1 MPTIRQRGKNK
12 YQIEFFLT
20 VRKDGGNKK
29 VRHYETFHGTE
40 AKAREYSYK
49 RQAELKSK
57 NLPNSCGMT
66 MGELFQRFL
75 QYKKT
80 RIERSTYEKYESHIR
95 KLTELLGHLF
105 IASLDSLQ
113 IEEKLLLLDQGN
125 LSARTIKN
133 YYTTLRT
140 ITKWGLKKKYLAED
154 VMDGL
159 EPPMVRHKKRDILNP
174 EELKL
179 FIETAKNY
187 KLYLPLK
194 ILAIT
199 GMRVGEVMGLKW
211 KSVSFED
218 SQIKIVEAVSS
229 NSGYLKDTKT
239 QGSKRELRLDTET
252 MAELKEHKLAMAKC
266 NRAKDDDF
274 VFQRETSNDFLGYQN
289 IFRTKNRILKRAGL
303 RNIRIHDLRHGVG
316 SILLDKG
323 ASITTVAEQ
332 LGQVPA
338 TTAGN
343 YSHSLKKGQSILD
356 VL

>member
-20 VRKDGGNKK
+20 VRKDGGGKK
-29 VRHYETFHGTE
+29 IRHYETFHGTE

-75 QYKKT
+75 QYKKS
-80 RIERSTYEKYESHIR
+80 RIERSTFERYESHIR
-95 KLTELLGHLF
+95 KLTVLLGHLYL
-105 IASLDSLQ
+105 ASLDS
-113 IEEKLLLLDQGN
+113 IKVEEKLFLLDQDN

-140 ITKWGLKKKYLAED
+140 IVKWGLTKKYLNED
-154 VMDGL
+154 VTEGI

-179 FIETAKNY
+179 FIQTAKNY

-211 KSVSFED
+211 QSVSFENNR
-218 SQIKIVEAVSS
+218 IKIVEAVSS
-229 NSGYLKDTKT
+229 SAGYLKDTKT
-239 QGSKRELRLDTET
+239 HGSKRELELDAET
-252 MAELKEHKLAMAKC
+252 MSELKKHKLAMTEC
-266 NRAKDDDF
+266 DRAADDDF
-274 VFQRETSNDFLGYQN
+274 VFQRESSKDFIGYEN
-289 IFRTKNRILKRAGL
+289 ILRTKNRVLKKAGL
-303 RNIRIHDLRHGVG
+303 RSIRIHDLRHGVG

-323 ASITTVAEQ
+323 ASITSVAEQ

-356 VL
+356 IL